1 MPTSTPAAQQARH
14 RLGAISSLTEPATP
28 TAPAGPAELAPA
40 RGWRERWWPASLR
53 GARADPGRRGV
64 LALAGV
70 AAVAAVLAA
79 VGVWQDRPVPETV
92 PNLPAVVAAAPTGAA
107 EPPPDAATDTTEAE
121 IVVSVAGAVQEPGL
135 VTLPAGAR
143 VADAV
148 VAAGGALPGTDL
160 LTLNLAQVLGDG
172 EQVLVGVAGPPVSGG
187 AAGGGP
193 AAGGSAGGPGAGG
206 PVDLNTADAA
216 QLEELPGVGP
226 VMAGAILD
234 FRAENEGFS
243 TVEQL
248 MEVSGIGDA
257 RFAQLK
263 DLVSV

>member
-14 RLGAISSLTEPATP
+14 RLGAISSPTEPAGP
-28 TAPAGPAELAPA
+28 TGPAEPAPV
-40 RGWRERWWPASLR
+40 RGWRERWLPASLR

-107 EPPPDAATDTTEAE
+107 EPPPDATTDTTEAE

-148 VAAGGALPGTDL
+148 AAAGGAVPGTDL

-187 AAGGGP
+187 AA